1 MGEQFHSNF
10 AKNSKL
16 KIQNIFYVSYLAFSN
31 KEREKENSLQSS
43 KKSHG

>member
-10 AKNSKL
+10 AKNL
-16 KIQNIFYVSYLAFSN
+16 KIQNIFYVFDLAFSN

-43 KKSHG
+43 KKNHG